1 MISNEIESI
10 RISHG
15 QKFRIGLCFIL
26 LFFRKGLNN
35 YVTIYLVFN
44 DMNPDFVSNVAS
56 RRRITVYLYIDWP
69 IPSRKAYTAL
79 LMQFFGLNIIDLN
92 LYRKRD
98 FSFKVILVLNRKS

>member
-1 MISNEIESI
+1 MDRNSE
-10 RISHG
+10 
-15 QKFRIGLCFIL
+15 LVCFIL

-44 DMNPDFVSNVAS
+44 DMHPDFVSNVAS